1 MSHSL
6 VGIFHHL
13 RQISSVSQFTPEKPA
28 AGYVTGNLQSARF
41 SISHAWSRRE
51 DIARR
56 LEAMNVEENDV
67 DVDVDVGHGRDEKI
81 CHTIKYK
88 N

>member
-1 MSHSL
+1 MRESGGSGH
-6 VGIFHHL
+6 
-13 RQISSVSQFTPEKPA
+13 
-28 AGYVTGNLQSARF
+28 
-41 SISHAWSRRE
+41 RRE